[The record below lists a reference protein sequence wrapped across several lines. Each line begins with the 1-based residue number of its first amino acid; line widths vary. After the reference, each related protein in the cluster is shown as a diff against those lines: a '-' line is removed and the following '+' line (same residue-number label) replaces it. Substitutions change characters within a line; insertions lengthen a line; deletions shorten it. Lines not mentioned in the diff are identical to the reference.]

1 MLTHVYFDT
10 HLITLFFVALLLD
23 IQPVG
28 PDLVVQVGDVGVGLH
43 TNILKTNSIRLV
55 YFMAEFSWYFNPA
68 SRRIEIELSY
78 WDLHG
83 VSSRI
88 MWPRS
93 LTSGYSKRPCKGYFR
108 AYLSRLQMLFCRS
121 AFIVHHR
128 NNEIPF
134 ELMKTVNKL

>member
-1 MLTHVYFDT
+1 MIKVPSCLLRNVINVYV
-10 HLITLFFVALLLD
+10 LLFRVSKALE
-23 IQPVG
+23 
-28 PDLVVQVGDVGVGLH
+28 
-43 TNILKTNSIRLV
+43 
-55 YFMAEFSWYFNPA
+55 AEFSWYYNPA
-68 SRRIEIELSY
+68 WGRIEIEPSY

-121 AFIVHHR
+121 AFIVH
-128 NNEIPF
+128 NQ
-134 ELMKTVNKL
+134 NK

>member
-1 MLTHVYFDT
+1 
-10 HLITLFFVALLLD
+10 
-23 IQPVG
+23 
-28 PDLVVQVGDVGVGLH
+28 
-43 TNILKTNSIRLV
+43 
-55 YFMAEFSWYFNPA
+55 MAEFSCYYNPA
-68 SRRIEIELSY
+68 GGRIEIEPSY

-121 AFIVHHR
+121 AFIVHNR
-128 NNEIPF
+128 NKSIPS
-134 ELMKTVNKL
+134 ELMKSVIWCIRITFCCDIIAEKLDSTSRNQLVKPGQY